1 MLLLLSLT
9 ASYAQHG
16 KPNQDTIKCYGVTEL
31 KYIATSLV
39 EGKTCDTLLSIAK
52 LKLQLKDTI
61 ITEKNIEI
69 ENLNKISTFK
79 DQIITRKENDIE
91 ALNKKLASEIKKN
104 KWTKFGWAATAT
116 ILGTLTLLLALR

>member
-1 MLLLLSLT
+1 MSSIQLSGQT
-9 ASYAQHG
+9 G

-31 KYIATSLV
+31 KNIATSIV
-39 EGKTCDTLLSIAK
+39 EGKTCDTLLSVSK

-69 ENLNKISTFK
+69 ENLNKISAFK

-91 ALNKKLASEIKKN
+91 ALNKSLASEIKKH
-104 KWTKFGWAATAT
+104 KWTKYGWAATAT
-116 ILGTLTLLLALR
+116 ILGTLALLFALR